1 MNHEERILRCVGG
14 YLPLCPE
21 LMRVIG
27 GFVGR
32 HPLAELIATMPE
44 MTSRV
49 IDVDKP
55 RPVRVLGE
63 PRQVEF
69 LDISVFDY
77 IRSFPQ
83 KYDIG
88 YNPTFVWHLIGF
100 RVLNHHN
107 CNKNACM
114 QRSFPCNGD
123 ACMQR
128 IYNEYRSDMFKM
140 REWIEL
146 HGLDT
151 CSRI

>member
-1 MNHEERILRCVGG
+1 MNHEERILRWVGVH
-14 YLPLCPE
+14 LPLCPE

-27 GFVGR
+27 CYVGR

-44 MTSRV
+44 MTRLV
-49 IDVDKP
+49 VDVEKP
-55 RPVRVLGE
+55 GLV
-63 PRQVEF
+63 QF
-69 LDISVFDY
+69 LDMSVFDY
-77 IRSFPQ
+77 IRSPPP

-88 YNPTFVWHLIGF
+88 HNPTCVWHLIGC
-100 RVLNHHN
+100 RLLNHHN
-107 CNKNACM
+107 CNEN
-114 QRSFPCNGD
+114 

-146 HGLDT
+146 HHVDN